1 MDADYL
7 NCKRYI
13 KYKNHFRMLL
23 VQIDSFQNS
32 KYIELKESYKN
43 KMYNFHKFNIKLLA
57 YKNKNYTFKIGLVG
71 YDGQLKK
78 VYKRFNKDKIIN
90 NVIKMPIGEKE
101 HKIDKK
107 ALSLY
112 EDYNP
117 KTTVHGL
124 GFKDEEMAKKTINKI
139 KNKSIAYQK
148 SVINTMYYRAKY
160 HPHQTKDM
168 KKAMKIFDEYKKK
181 LL

>member
-1 MDADYL
+1 M
-7 NCKRYI
+7 K
-13 KYKNHFRMLL
+13 K
-23 VQIDSFQNS
+23 
-32 KYIELKESYKN
+32 KN
-43 KMYNFHKFNIKLLA
+43 KM
-57 YKNKNYTFKIGLVG
+57 
-71 YDGQLKK
+71 
-78 VYKRFNKDKIIN
+78 
-90 NVIKMPIGEKE
+90 KMMKYLEKE

-139 KNKSIAYQK
+139 KNKPIAYQK